1 MDLTKNKVNVQY
13 AYVLIKSDA
22 EIELEIDQ
30 EDFILNADGEMDIP
44 LELILRKN
52 DLTLNDLYIMNIQ
65 KLLFIRKNNNGQSC
79 TLRQICLN
87 VNL

>member
-1 MDLTKNKVNVQY
+1 MDTVKNKLNVQY

-22 EIELEIDQ
+22 EIELVIDQ
-30 EDFILNADGEMDIP
+30 EDFLLNADGEVDIP
-44 LELILRKN
+44 LEKILRKN
-52 DLTLNDLYIMNIQ
+52 DLSLNDLYLMNIQ
-65 KLLFIRKNNNGQSC
+65 KLLFVRKSEGQSC

>member
-13 AYVLIKSDA
+13 AYVLIKSDT

-65 KLLFIRKNNNGQSC
+65 KLLFIRKNNGQSC

>member
-1 MDLTKNKVNVQY
+1 MDTVKNKVAIQY
-13 AYVLIKSDA
+13 AYILVKSDA

-30 EDFILNADGEMDIP
+30 TDFLLNADGEIDIP
-44 LELILRKN
+44 LDMILRKHN
-52 DLTLNDLYIMNIQ
+52 LTLSDLYHMNIQ
-65 KLLFIRKNNNGQSC
+65 KLLFVRKNEGHTC